1 MQTQWSDNKKS
12 ECEYQSGKQSESGLA
27 LVEAECISER
37 KYLVKLFFYS
47 CQLSFLKKTWLFL
60 FLFSFSLNSYCQ
72 EDSTTTRS
80 FHHTSD
86 PLPIPFNKTKL
97 KRLIIGESI
106 TYASVMTGAY
116 FLWYKNSLSGEFNF
130 FDDSKEWLLMD
141 KFGHFSSGYVVASA
155 SAKAY
160 EWTGIPKW
168 KSDRIGTLQ
177 SILFLTSLEVF
188 DGFSSGYGFSWAD
201 MGFNILGAGTYFINQ
216 RFGEKIHIQPKFSY
230 GRSEMA
236 NYRPNLLGENGVQQI
251 VKDYNGQTYW
261 FSFRLKKLELNIKEN
276 LFSPFN
282 ISFGYGAQGM
292 TGGHENVSINEQ
304 GLAVPDFQRFRQY
317 YLSFDIDLRQIPCK
331 NKALKKVLSTLNVL
345 KFPFPALELSRGKVF
360 MNWTSYGR

>member
-1 MQTQWSDNKKS
+1 MQTQWWDNKKS
-12 ECEYQSGKQSESGLA
+12 ENQSESEKFF
-27 LVEAECISER
+27 VEATEFNSVR
-37 KYLVKLFFYS
+37 KYLLKTFFHFRD
-47 CQLSFLKKTWLFL
+47 LNFFKRTWFFL
-60 FLFSFSLNSYCQ
+60 FLFSFSLNSYSQLDGTAADFCA
-72 EDSTTTRS
+72 TK
-80 FHHTSD
+80 
-86 PLPIPFNKTKL
+86 PIQGIDKKKL
-97 KRLIIGESI
+97 RGLIIGESI
-106 TYASVMTGAY
+106 TYATMMTGAY

-216 RFGEKIHIQPKFSY
+216 RFGEKIHIQPKFSF

-236 NYRPNLLGENGVQQI
+236 NYRPSLLGENGVQQI

-331 NKALKKVLSTLNVL
+331 NRVLKKVLSTLNVL